1 MKNYLKLGEIM
12 TKKKNEIVATHMSTI
27 ESSLVKITQTHDTV
41 SEITTPKAYIK
52 KKMDMD
58 YVEIGYMKKLA
69 DKFYPGWSWEIIKTE
84 FAGTEAYVIH
94 GRLKWYDNGIQRI
107 GDMTAAHRVQKKRS
121 DGGYVDLGNDVKA
134 ANTDCM
140 KKAFNMY
147 MNIADDVY
155 RNQVEDTELSE
166 KQIRELIFTAA
177 AVSEEKA
184 GEINAL
190 VEEGT
195 IHGLN
200 YKGSLAKLR
209 RQAEKLGN
217 LKKEK
222 K

>member
-1 MKNYLKLGEIM
+1 M
-12 TKKKNEIVATHMSTI
+12 TKEKNEIVATHMSTL
-27 ESSLVKITQTHDTV
+27 ESSLVKITQVHDTV

-184 GEINAL
+184 GEINIL

>member
-1 MKNYLKLGEIM
+1 M
-12 TKKKNEIVATHMSTI
+12 TKNNTLVATDVTQLSVAL
-27 ESSLVKITQTHDTV
+27 EQITKTHNDV
-41 SEITTPKAYIK
+41 SAINTPKAYIK

-58 YVEIGYMKKLA
+58 YVEIGYMKSIA
-69 DKFYPGWSWEIIKTE
+69 DKHYPGWSWEVVKTE
-84 FAGTEAYVIH
+84 FAGTEAYVVH

-107 GDMTAAHRVQKKRS
+107 GDMTAAHRIQKKRS
-121 DGGYVDLGNDVKA
+121 DGSYVDLGNDVKS

-166 KQIRELIFTAA
+166 EQISKLVITAA
-177 AVSEEKA
+177 AISEEKA
-184 GEINAL
+184 GEIDVL
-190 VEEGT
+190 IQEGT

-200 YKGSLAKLR
+200 YKGAIAKLK

-217 LKKEK
+217 LKKVK

>member
-1 MKNYLKLGEIM
+1 M
-12 TKKKNEIVATHMSTI
+12 TKEKNEIVATHMSTL
-27 ESSLVKITQTHDTV
+27 ESSLVKITQVHDTV

-84 FAGTEAYVIH
+84 FAGTEAYVVH

-184 GEINAL
+184 GEIN
-190 VEEGT
+190 
-195 IHGLN
+195 I
-200 YKGSLAKLR
+200 SR
-209 RQAEKLGN
+209 RRHN
-217 LKKEK
+217 TWS
-222 K
+222 